1 MVSKTYVPRTELS
14 NIIGVSYSNIHLN
27 MMMRKGEFPRAIF
40 LSPKKKVWKV
50 ADLEKWVAQRTKE
63 AQKKGAAA

>member
-1 MVSKTYVPRTELS
+1 
-14 NIIGVSYSNIHLN
+14 